1 MLLKIYITLFL
12 MTFCNLSAE
21 IVQKLSVKGND
32 RISEETIKVYGEI
45 NFGQDYS
52 VFEVNEILKNLYK
65 TDFFED
71 VKISLSNGILDIVV
85 KEYPIINSIDLQG
98 EKSSAVK
105 KKVLE
110 RLQLKE
116 KESFIDNKLSSDIA
130 LMKKIYGSIGF
141 NFTNVDAKIEKFD
154 NNRINLIYV
163 LDKGK
168 KTNIAKISFTG
179 DKKIKDKRLREVIV
193 SEEKKFWKFLSKN
206 TYLNN
211 SNIELDKRLL
221 INYYKSIGYYD
232 VQVLSSN
239 AEVSQ
244 ENITELTYTI
254 NSGTRYRINKIST
267 NVSDVLDKKLF
278 VPLQKDFTKIIG
290 KYYSPFTVKKL
301 LDNLDILILTND
313 LQFVEHSV
321 NEILEGESIEIKI
334 NIFEG
339 QKQLVEKINIIGN
352 SVTEESVIRAELLLD
367 EGDPYNNLK
376 LEQSVARLK
385 SRNIFGAVQTKTSDG
400 LNKDQKI
407 IEIAVEEKPTG
418 EISAGAGIGTTGGS
432 FAFTVN
438 ENNWLGK
445 GINIATNVDVSTETF
460 TGGLTVTDPNYNFSG
475 NSLSYFASNT
485 SNDKA
490 DSGFKN
496 NIWSTGIGTKF
507 EQYRN
512 IYVSPLISLSYDDL
526 KVESTASDS
535 LKKQK
540 GAFTDLS
547 FEYGVSLDN
556 RNRVYAPTDGYISSF
571 SQVLPVY
578 SDSPYI
584 KNSYSFSKYKTMT
597 ANAIGTFKFYTTAV
611 NGLDDK
617 DVRISKRVKLSN
629 NKMRGFKAGKIGPVD
644 GKDYVGGNY
653 ALASNFELSL
663 PNLLPEATKTD
674 VGLFLDIGNLWGID
688 YDSTLDD
695 SNAFRSSAGVTT
707 SWLSPVGPMTFVF
720 SQNLSKASTDV
731 TESFNFKLGTT
742 F

>member
-611 NGLDDK
+611 NGLEDK
-617 DVRISKRVKLSN
+617 DVRMRKRVKLSN